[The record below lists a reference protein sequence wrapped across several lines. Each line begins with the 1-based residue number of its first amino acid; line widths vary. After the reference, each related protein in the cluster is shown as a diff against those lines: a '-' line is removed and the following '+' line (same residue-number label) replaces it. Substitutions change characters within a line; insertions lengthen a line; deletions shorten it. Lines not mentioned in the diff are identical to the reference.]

1 MPDQTFDPN
10 QPFTVENEQ
19 PIPQDRPFRDEDF
32 PEYQRLVRSRTTT
45 PAQLSNWLESRG
57 YGRSSNAA
65 EVLTF
70 ARRNPN
76 ARIENSYIQNT
87 GTPTQP
93 APNGNPQPGTPTDWL
108 PDSIQA
114 GVERLGLSMGLID
127 PSTYYGLGNYGE
139 NAVRPNRQTT
149 ISNPTPPSWVDRVA
163 RSMRETFSNEGSG
176 INAYLLRS
184 QNDAR
189 ADQFIRSYGS
199 EHNWTSEQID
209 AAIRRE
215 REDRSRA
222 IEEVRNQRRIRD
234 NDEVRREEG
243 LGLNPDGTARSSW
256 GGWLRRGSADLAG
269 AIVGDAN
276 PTYVLAPEV
285 RGVQA
290 LTRAAA
296 PVAERVVA
304 AVAPRAA
311 PIVEHAVAAAAPTV
325 GRMAG
330 QGVVQGGTNT
340 VTQADEVQRGLRE
353 NIDPA
358 EVGVHTLL
366 GATFQGGAEA
376 LGKLAPN
383 VARWITSRGGR
394 VEGTVAEPAQLSQ
407 LDQDLA
413 LLAERG
419 TDITSIGSV
428 EKIHQAA
435 NDNPVLT
442 RNPRPK
448 LLADNDT
455 RVSENNS
462 DNFFQVQPLTQK
474 EAWDAA
480 DLLADEFGLTPEQ
493 VRQQMGKDFPE
504 NWATERAT
512 TPNETPDNVAP
523 QEAAPAGP
531 EPVSPDAAPV
541 PNEGPAPADAGAAPE
556 APQFEGDVVQRLTAA
571 INDAGKLSREQAA
584 LLSQSRSEKLQGV
597 LEARA
602 TSSGEAG
609 LSSEMAQL
617 RGEAPKV
624 DYEGVRGQFTQEE
637 IDRLFDSIKQNPSLS
652 LFDSINART
661 GLAKLLDGT
670 VPTRSEINLLSKVF
684 PADFV
689 RAALRHRSTSAKIA
703 DFAGNA
709 LNLPRSLMS
718 TLDLSAPMRQGVF
731 LSGRREFY
739 NAFGSMFKQFGS
751 ERVYRGVMDDIKA
764 RDTYPLMEE
773 SGLALSDMGHDLSQR
788 EEAFMSQWA
797 ERIPGVGRVVRA
809 SERGFSG
816 FLNKLRADTFDD
828 LVRRS
833 VAAGV
838 DFKANPKALSDIAS
852 FVNAATGRGSLGKL
866 NSSAPLLN
874 GLFFSPRLIASR
886 VQMLNPAYYATLSP
900 VVRREAVKSLL
911 TFGTLATSILT
922 LAHMGGA
929 DVEADPR
936 SSDFGK
942 IKIGN
947 TRYDI
952 LGGFGQ
958 YITLGARLA
967 MNETKT
973 LKGEVQTLGER
984 YGSRTRLDTAG
995 NFLANKASPVAGYV
1009 RDYLRGADPVGNPF
1023 DARKDAAQLFI
1034 PLFLQDAY
1042 AVMQDGGVEALP
1054 RVAPGFF
1061 GVGVQTYTE
1070 KPKFDHNQPFTQEV
1084 AAEPAPT
1091 SPAAEATFDPNQ
1103 PFETTTQENLQAAN
1117 ILTNMGL
1124 HITDEGVRSEA
1135 DQERYY
1141 NTTQG
1146 AAAPGTSSHQD
1157 GNAIDVRV
1165 PRGVR
1170 PSDIVAEL
1178 TASGFRGV
1186 SIITKRHG
1194 TGPHW
1199 HIQWQSAEE

>member
-1 MPDQTFDPN
+1 MPNQTFDPN
-10 QPFTVENEQ
+10 QPFTVEDA
-19 PIPQDRPFRDEDF
+19 PATPQAAPQAQAAQTGPENRPFKDEDF
-32 PEYQRLVRSRTTT
+32 PEYSRLVRTRGTT
-45 PAQLSNWLESRG
+45 PEQLSNWLEQRG
-57 YGRSSNAA
+57 YGRSTNAA
-65 EVLTF
+65 EVLDF
-70 ARRNPN
+70 HRRNP
-76 ARIENSYIQNT
+76 RIAPVNRYTLNPADPQA
-87 GTPTQP
+87 QP
-93 APNGNPQPGTPTDWL
+93 APDGMPQPGTPTDWL
-108 PDSIQA
+108 PDWMQ
-114 GVERLGLSMGLID
+114 GWVERRGLDLGLID
-127 PSTYYGLGNYGE
+127 PSTYYGMGNYGE
-139 NAVRPNRQTT
+139 NARAPDRPTT
-149 ISNPTPPSWVDRVA
+149 IGNPPLPTWTERAA
-163 RSMRETFSNEGSG
+163 RSMRETFSDEGGG

-184 QNDAR
+184 QDDIR

-199 EHNWTSEQID
+199 EHNWMGEQID

-215 REDRSRA
+215 REDRARA

-256 GGWLRRGSADLAG
+256 GGWARRGSADLAG

-276 PTYVLAPEV
+276 PTYVFAPEV
-285 RGVQA
+285 KGVQA

-311 PIVEHAVAAAAPTV
+311 PIVERAVEAAAPTV

-330 QGVVQGGTNT
+330 QGAVQGGTNV
-340 VTQADEVQRGLRE
+340 VTQADEVQLGLRE
-353 NIDPA
+353 NINPV

-419 TDITSIGSV
+419 LTESHFSSV
-428 EKIHQAA
+428 DEIHAA
-435 NDNPVLT
+435 
-442 RNPRPK
+442 
-448 LLADNDT
+448 AA
-455 RVSENNS
+455 RVRESA
-462 DNFFQVQPLTQK
+462 P
-474 EAWDAA
+474 A
-480 DLLADEFGLTPEQ
+480 P
-493 VRQQMGKDFPE
+493 
-504 NWATERAT
+504 TERAT
-512 TPNETPDNVAP
+512 TPNETPDAVAP
-523 QEAAPAGP
+523 QEAASAGS
-531 EPVSPDAAPV
+531 EPVAPDAAPV

-637 IDRLFDSIKQNPSLS
+637 IDGLFDSIKQNPSLS

-718 TLDLSAPMRQGVF
+718 TLDLSAPLRQGVF

-739 NAFGSMFKQFGS
+739 NAFASMFKQFGS

-773 SGLALSDMGHDLSQR
+773 SGLSLSDMGHDLSQR

-852 FVNAATGRGSLGKL
+852 FVNAATGRGNLGKL

-886 VQMLNPAYYATLSP
+886 VTMLNPAYYATLSP
-900 VVRREAVKSLL
+900 VVRREAIKSLL
-911 TFGTLATSILT
+911 TFGTMATSV
-922 LAHMGGA
+922 LALFKMGGA
-929 DVEADPR
+929 EVEDDPR

-967 MNETKT
+967 TNETKT

-984 YGSRTRLDTAG
+984 YGSRTRLDVAA
-995 NFLANKASPVAGYV
+995 NFLGNKASPVAGYI
-1009 RDYLRGADPVGNPF
+1009 RDYLRGADPVGTPF

-1070 KPKFDHNQPFTQEV
+1070 KPKFDPNQPFTQEV

-1091 SPAAEATFDPNQ
+1091 PPAAEATFDPNQ
-1103 PFETTTQENLQAAN
+1103 PFETTTQENLQAAD

-1146 AAAPGTSSHQD
+1146 AAAPGSSPHQD

-1165 PRGVR
+1165 PQGVR

-1178 TASGFRGV
+1178 TARGFKGV
-1186 SIITKRHG
+1186 SIITRRHG

-1199 HIQWQSAEE
+1199 HIQWQSAGE